1 MIKLEPVIPIF
12 SHDFGIFTFDLTAGI
27 VMEWGV
33 ILILGIGAF
42 LLTRNLKL
50 KPDKTQAALEK
61 LYVTMRDFIVN
72 TMGEEYK
79 SFVPY
84 IGTLMIYL
92 LILNLFGLVGL
103 RPPTHDLSITVSFA
117 LTTFFVVNGNAI
129 RKNGLIGFGKGLLHP
144 FWPMLPLNLMERFI
158 LPLSLALRLY
168 GNMIAAVILLELVY
182 EKLGHIGMLAQLGIP
197 VIVHGYFDIF
207 DGLIQMIVF
216 SMLTMI
222 NIKVT
227 AEE

>member
-1 MIKLEPVIPIF
+1 MKPIIPIF
-12 SHDFGIFTFDLTAGI
+12 SYQIGNFSLDITQGII
-27 VMEWGV
+27 IEWII

-50 KPDKTQAALEK
+50 RPNKSQAALEK
-61 LYVTMRDFIVN
+61 LYTSLRDFIVN
-72 TMGEEYK
+72 TMGEENK

-92 LILNLFGLVGL
+92 LLLNLTGLLGF
-103 RPPTHDLSITVSFA
+103 RPPTSDLSITTSFA
-117 LTTFFVVNGNAI
+117 ITTFLVVNLNAI

-144 FWPMLPLNLMERFI
+144 FWPMLPLNLLERFI
-158 LPLSLALRLY
+158 LPLSLALRLF
-168 GNMIAAVILLELVY
+168 GNMVAAVILVDLVY
-182 EKLGHIGMLAQLGIP
+182 EGLDSISVFAQIGFP
-197 VIVHGYFDIF
+197 VVVHGYFDLF

>member
-1 MIKLEPVIPIF
+1 MIRLEPVIPIY

-27 VMEWGV
+27 VYEWLV

-50 KPDKTQAALEK
+50 RPNKTQAALEK
-61 LYVTMRDFIVN
+61 LYVTLRDFIVD
-72 TMGEEYK
+72 TMGEENI

-92 LILNLFGLVGL
+92 LILNLAGLIDL
-103 RPPTHDLSITVSFA
+103 KPPTADLSITVSFA
-117 LTTFFVVNGNAI
+117 ITTFVIVNGNAI

-144 FWPMLPLNLMERFI
+144 FWPMLPLNLVERFI
-158 LPLSLALRLY
+158 LPVSLSLRLF
-168 GNMIAAVILLELVY
+168 GNMIAAVILVDLVY
-182 EKLGHIGMLAQLGIP
+182 NGLGSISVFAKVGLPI
-197 VIVHGYFDIF
+197 IVHGYFDLF
-207 DGLIQMIVF
+207 DGLIQMVVF

-222 NIKVT
+222 NIKVI

>member
-12 SHDFGIFTFDLTAGI
+12 SHDFGIFTLDITAGI
-27 VMEWGV
+27 VIEWIV

-42 LLTRNLKL
+42 LLTRNLEL
-50 KPDKTQAALEK
+50 KPSKRQAALEK
-61 LYVTMRDFIVN
+61 LYVTLRDFIVN
-72 TMGEEYK
+72 TMGEENK

-92 LILNLFGLVGL
+92 LILNLWGLLGFK
-103 RPPTHDLSITVSFA
+103 PPTSDLSITVSFA
-117 LTTFFVVNGNAI
+117 ITTFAVVNGNAI

-144 FWPMLPLNLMERFI
+144 FWPMLPLNLLERFI
-158 LPLSLALRLY
+158 LPVSLSLRLF

-182 EKLGHIGMLAQLGIP
+182 EKLGHIGMFAQFGIP
-197 VIVHGYFDIF
+197 IVVHGYFDIF
-207 DGLIQMIVF
+207 DGLIQMVVF

>member
-12 SHDFGIFTFDLTAGI
+12 SHDFGSFTLDITAGI
-27 VMEWGV
+27 LIEWIV

-50 KPDKTQAALEK
+50 RPGKSQAALEK
-61 LYVTMRDFIVN
+61 LYTGMRDFIVN
-72 TMGEEYK
+72 IMGKENE

-84 IGTLMIYL
+84 IGTLMIFL
-92 LILNLFGLVGL
+92 VILNLSGLFGV
-103 RPPTHDLSITVSFA
+103 RPPTADLSITVSFA
-117 LTTFFVVNGNAI
+117 TITFLVVNGNAI
-129 RKNGLIGFGKGLLHP
+129 RKNGLGGFGKGLLHP
-144 FWPMLPLNLMERFI
+144 FWPMLPLNVLERFI
-158 LPLSLALRLY
+158 LPLSLSLRLF
-168 GNMIAAVILLELVY
+168 GNMYAAVILV
-182 EKLGHIGMLAQLGIP
+182 EKLYEFLGSISVFAQIGAP

-207 DGLIQMIVF
+207 DGLIQMVVF